1 MLNFLHG
8 KSILI
13 LLNIA
18 KKYLRI
24 FKISYKD
31 AIILIIYIIKI
42 HLEVFLQTN
51 FQSIF
56 MLLKVMC
63 FFAEF
68 QGRLHFKKN

>member
-1 MLNFLHG
+1 MMLNFLHG

-56 MLLKVMC
+56 MLVKVMC
-63 FFAEF
+63 FFCGISRQIAF
-68 QGRLHFKKN
+68 